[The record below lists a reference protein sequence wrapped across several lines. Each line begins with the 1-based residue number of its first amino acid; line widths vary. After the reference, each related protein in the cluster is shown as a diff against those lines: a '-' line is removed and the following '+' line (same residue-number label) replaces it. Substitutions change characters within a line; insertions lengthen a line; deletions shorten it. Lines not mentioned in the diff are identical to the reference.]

1 MKDNGWEAVMSDLRH
16 ATTTEKS
23 MSPESKIG
31 RISSSIFAA
40 AEPPRVGVL
49 NNPLSGGNRK
59 GLGAIKKILAAY
71 PQVCHR
77 EVLTPAD
84 VASALVDF
92 ARKEVNIV
100 AVNGGDG
107 TIQAVLTVLYHQKP
121 FETIPYLA
129 VLRAGTTSMTA
140 GDVGLKGSR
149 ELALRRLLSWADGG
163 EGGEIILHRPVLRVQ
178 VDPHQDPV
186 YGMFLGAAGIYQGIQ
201 FFHNR
206 LNRKGFRGEW
216 APGLTIALFL
226 LAVARRGGD
235 YVAPVQITVGLDQS
249 PPEKRDYLLLMI
261 SALERLFLGLR
272 PFWGREKRTLHY
284 TAVEARPQH
293 LLRALPSL
301 MRGRKNRYGTP
312 ENGYFSHNVQQVQ
325 LTFTSGFALD
335 GELYKVGAHLGPV
348 VVQNG
353 GKVSFLRL

>member
-1 MKDNGWEAVMSDLRH
+1 MSDLRH

-23 MSPESKIG
+23 MSPQSKIG
-31 RISSSIFAA
+31 RSSSSIFAA
-40 AEPPRVGVL
+40 AEPLRVGVL

-92 ARKEVNIV
+92 ARNEVNLV

-107 TIQAVLTVLYHQKP
+107 TIQAALTVLYHQKP
-121 FETIPYLA
+121 FETIPHLA

-149 ELALRRLLSWADGG
+149 ELALERLLAWADGG
-163 EGGEIILHRPVLRVQ
+163 EGEGVILHRPVLRVQ
-178 VDPHQDPV
+178 VDPHQDPI
-186 YGMFLGAAGIYQGIQ
+186 YGMFLGTAGIYQGIQ
-201 FFHNR
+201 FFNNR
-206 LNRKGFRGEW
+206 LNRRGFRGEW

-226 LAVARRGGD
+226 LAVASRGAD
-235 YVAPVQITVGLDQS
+235 YVAPVPITVGLDQS
-249 PPEKRDYLLLMI
+249 PPERRDYFLLMI
-261 SALERLFLGLR
+261 STLERLFLGLR
-272 PFWGREKRTLHY
+272 PFWGREERTLHY

-312 ENGYFSHNVQQVQ
+312 ENGYFSHNAQQVQ
-325 LTFTSGFALD
+325 LTFTSGFTLD
-335 GELYKVGAHLGPV
+335 GELYKAEAHLGPV
-348 VVQNG
+348 VVQDG
-353 GKVSFLRL
+353 GMVSFVRL